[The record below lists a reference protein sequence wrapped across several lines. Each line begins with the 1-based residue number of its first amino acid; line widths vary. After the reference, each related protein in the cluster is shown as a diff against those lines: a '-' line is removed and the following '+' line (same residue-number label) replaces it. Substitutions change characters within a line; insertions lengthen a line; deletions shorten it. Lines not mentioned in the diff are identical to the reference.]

1 MKIGPLT
8 EPHIA
13 AGSSAT
19 QKPAQT
25 SALDG
30 SVPSSSVAAQA
41 LASSAPVLVSALA
54 RTLETASAS
63 SAGDI
68 DTAKVERMRAA
79 IGNGT
84 FTVNP
89 EAIAEKLLTNA
100 QEMLSK
106 VRH

>member
-13 AGSSAT
+13 AGSSAP
-19 QKPAQT
+19 QKPTQT
-25 SALDG
+25 SAADG
-30 SVPSSSVAAQA
+30 SVPSVSPAAQA
-41 LASSAPVLVSALA
+41 VANSAPVVVSALA

-63 SAGDI
+63 SAGDV
-68 DTAKVERMRAA
+68 DLVKVERMRAA

-89 EAIAEKLLTNA
+89 EAIADKLLTNA